1 MHAPSFVRMRVLNL
15 PNPMTVLLANEI
27 PCHPCN
33 VVHIGIIALMWS
45 AALIGDEL
53 LPLDKAGLPDGI
65 EHQLE

>member
-1 MHAPSFVRMRVLNL
+1 MRVLSL
-15 PNPMTVLLANEI
+15 PHPMTAPLANEI

-33 VVHIGIIALMWS
+33 GMHIGIIALIVS

-65 EHQLE
+65 EHQFE

>member
-1 MHAPSFVRMRVLNL
+1 MHAPPLVRMRVLSL
-15 PNPMTVLLANEI
+15 PNPMTAPLANEI

-33 VVHIGIIALMWS
+33 RGHIGIIALMWS

-65 EHQLE
+65 EHQFE